1 MKKLSIMAM
10 TGLLVTSTTGN
21 TVLATTYDGSDR
33 ATSEAA
39 VQILPGTGVIDPE
52 VPNPIDPEEPS
63 IPIDPI
69 NPNPGSLRINHVSD
83 LNFGDFTLTGRKE
96 MLHAK
101 KVTTTTGQDLP
112 AFINIADLRGTG
124 DGWTLKV
131 SQSGELVRGGVLT
144 FDPEYN
150 GADQGIESVGGELAA
165 DGDEIDVLIAEKNAG
180 MGSHSALLGGIDGVS
195 LTIPKDATVGQQKA
209 SLNWNIVA
217 DPTAEIPEE
226 IVEIPDNNLR
236 AALKEE
242 LGVTDDNQITKAKME
257 TMTEFT
263 AVGKGIEELTG
274 MEYASNLK
282 TLKLDNNK
290 ITNESIAPVIRLAK
304 LETVDLGGNQI
315 MNSQILSNWAS
326 SSYASSLTRINAH
339 NQNLGRR
346 LSAVNSTDVA
356 LLGLRRIDGNALQMK
371 NLIGDSSGNYSS
383 LDAVMVVGSNVELDF
398 QFIEA
403 PIFQVNDVP
412 SGTRSLKY
420 QALWESP
427 KVGFSAYVEVNGLD
441 LQIEP

>member
-1 MKKLSIMAM
+1 M
-10 TGLLVTSTTGN
+10 TGLLVTSTAGN
-21 TVLATTYDGSDR
+21 TVLATTYDGADK

-39 VQILPGTGVIDPE
+39 IQILPGTGVIDPE

-63 IPIDPI
+63 IPVDPI

-96 MLHAK
+96 KIHAK
-101 KVTTTTGQDLP
+101 KVTTKTGQDLP

-131 SQSGELVRGGVLT
+131 SQSGELVRGGALA

-150 GADQGIESVGGELAA
+150 GADPGIESVGGELAA

-180 MGSHSALLGGIDGVS
+180 LGSHSALLGGIDGVS

-217 DPTAEIPEE
+217 DPTTEIPEE
-226 IVEIPDNNLR
+226 KVEIPDDHLR

-257 TMTEFT
+257 TLTEFT

-282 TLKLDNNK
+282 ILKLDNNK
-290 ITNESIAPVIRLAK
+290 ITSESIAPVTRLEK

-315 MNSQILSNWAS
+315 MNSQVLFNWANKF
-326 SSYASSLTRINAH
+326 LLKGPLQRINAH
-339 NQNLGRR
+339 NQNLGRV
-346 LSAVNSTDVA
+346 LSAVDSKDVA
-356 LLGLRRIDGNALQMK
+356 LLDLKRVGTNSLQMK
-371 NLIGDSSGNYSS
+371 NLIGNSSGGYSS
-383 LDAVMVVGSNVELDF
+383 LDAVTLDGSNFGVDF
-398 QFIEA
+398 QFMEA

-412 SGTRSLKY
+412 GGTERLKY
-420 QALWESP
+420 QFERGITKL
-427 KVGFSAYVEVNGLD
+427 GFSAYVELYDLD
-441 LQIEP
+441 VQIIQP